1 MAGPMISHKPI
12 RIVVADDHALLR
24 ETLCETLRAEDDFT
38 ICGVAGTGDEVLAV
52 AGTSRPDVVLLDLG
66 MPRHEPLETV
76 ARLHQI
82 TPRPKVIVLTMHD
95 RADLVRRLIDAGVA
109 GYLSKHVSRTYL
121 VTAIRGAHE
130 GQGVTI
136 AVPNGFT
143 VGGDAERSIV
153 LSPRELEVL
162 TLVADALSNRQIASR
177 LSITE
182 GTVKRHLRNVFEKL
196 GASSRMEA
204 VRTAREAGL
213 IAPESS
219 YL

>member
-1 MAGPMISHKPI
+1 MTSSDPI
-12 RIVVADDHALLR
+12 RIVVADDHTLLR
-24 ETLCETLRAEDDFT
+24 ETLCETLLVEEDFAV
-38 ICGVAGTGDEVLAV
+38 CGVAGTGDEVVAV
-52 AGTSRPDVVLLDLG
+52 TGDTHPDVVLLDLG
-66 MPRHEPLETV
+66 MPQHDPLDTV
-76 ARLHQI
+76 ARLHRVS
-82 TPRPKVIVLTMHD
+82 PRPKVIVLTVHD

-109 GYLSKHVSRTYL
+109 SYLSKHVSRKYL
-121 VTAIRGAHE
+121 VTTIRSAHE

-136 AVPNGFT
+136 AVPGGFT
-143 VGGDAERSIV
+143 VGGGAEQSIV

-162 TLVADALSNRQIASR
+162 TLVADALSNRQIATR

-204 VRTAREAGL
+204 VRTAREAAL
-213 IAPESS
+213 ITPESS

>member
-1 MAGPMISHKPI
+1 MTSDNRI
-12 RIVVADDHALLR
+12 RIVVADDHTLLR
-24 ETLCETLRAEDDFT
+24 EALCETLLAEEEFV
-38 ICGVAGTGDEVLAV
+38 ISGVAGTGEEVLAV
-52 AGTSRPDVVLLDLG
+52 AGASRPDIVLLDVG
-66 MPRHEPLETV
+66 MPQNDPLETV

-82 TPRPKVIVLTMHD
+82 SPQPKVIILTMHD

-109 GYLSKHVSRTYL
+109 SYLSKHVSRNYL
-121 VTAIRGAHE
+121 VTAIRGAYE

-136 AVPNGFT
+136 AVPSGFT
-143 VGGDAERSIV
+143 VGSNAAQSIV

-196 GASSRMEA
+196 GAASRMEA
-204 VRTAREAGL
+204 VRTAREAAL

>member
-1 MAGPMISHKPI
+1 MISPDPI
-12 RIVVADDHALLR
+12 RIVVADDHTLLR
-24 ETLCETLRAEDDFT
+24 ETLCETLLVEEDFAV
-38 ICGVAGTGDEVLAV
+38 CGVAGTGEEVVAV
-52 AGTSRPDVVLLDLG
+52 TGATRPDIVLLDLG
-66 MPRHEPLETV
+66 MPQHDPLDTV
-76 ARLHQI
+76 ARLHRVS
-82 TPRPKVIVLTMHD
+82 PRPKVIVLTVHD

-109 GYLSKHVSRTYL
+109 SYLSKHVSRKYL
-121 VTAIRGAHE
+121 VTTIRSAHE

-136 AVPNGFT
+136 AVPGGFT
-143 VGGDAERSIV
+143 VGGGAEQSIV

-162 TLVADALSNRQIASR
+162 SLVADALSNRQIASR

-204 VRTAREAGL
+204 VRTAREAAL
-213 IAPESS
+213 ISPESS

>member
-1 MAGPMISHKPI
+1 VNSPEPI

-24 ETLCETLRAEDDFT
+24 ETLCETLLLEDDFEV
-38 ICGVAGTGDEVLAV
+38 CGVASTGEEVVAV
-52 AGTSRPDVVLLDLG
+52 TAAVRPHIVLLDLG
-66 MPRHEPLETV
+66 MPQHDPLETV
-76 ARLHQI
+76 ARLHRVA
-82 TPRPKVIVLTMHD
+82 PRPKVVVLTMHD
-95 RADLVRRLIDAGVA
+95 RPDLVRRLIQAGVA
-109 GYLSKHVSRTYL
+109 SYLSKHVSRRYL
-121 VTAIRGAHE
+121 VTTIRSAHE

-136 AVPNGFT
+136 SLPGGFT
-143 VGGDAERSIV
+143 MGGGEERTIV

-204 VRTAREAGL
+204 VRMAREAAL
-213 IAPESS
+213 IAPEIS

>member
-1 MAGPMISHKPI
+1 MTSSDPI

-24 ETLCETLRAEDDFT
+24 ETLCETLLVEEDFAV
-38 ICGVAGTGDEVLAV
+38 CGVAGTGEEVVAV
-52 AGTSRPDVVLLDLG
+52 TGATQPDIVLLDLG
-66 MPRHEPLETV
+66 MPQHDPLDTV
-76 ARLHQI
+76 ARLHRVS
-82 TPRPKVIVLTMHD
+82 PRPKVIVLTVHD

-109 GYLSKHVSRTYL
+109 SYLSKHVSRKYL
-121 VTAIRGAHE
+121 VTTIRSAHE

-136 AVPNGFT
+136 AVPGGFT
-143 VGGDAERSIV
+143 VGGGAEQSIV

-204 VRTAREAGL
+204 VRTAREAAL
-213 IAPESS
+213 ITPESS